1 MRSVTSA
8 TDLVTHIEDTKA
20 GFLWQA
26 QEKARRSN
34 EYYDLANHFLAKVQA
49 DQVRSVQDVH
59 ADPKLERFMIA
70 ACMLSEKS
78 LKYVSPTEQI
88 AALVDFNQ
96 MSNSLYVNE
105 LVRRY
110 FLTFGDSLGGT
121 MRNVVGGV
129 GQTKLDDAIFNK
141 LLMLGKNPVRL
152 LNSSKTKAA
161 AIVWADRVVIF
172 DKKPKFI
179 DKSVDIIVI
188 RKSPLEIVATQADL
202 KNLLER
208 VDDYTCTGELKSGI
222 DPAGADEHWKTA
234 KSALDRIN
242 TVFSGMGKATPN
254 LLFIGAAIESAMSIE
269 IFNLLQS
276 GWLAG
281 AANLNNTNQL
291 DEIVNIIIS

>member
-8 TDLVTHIEDTKA
+8 KDLVTRIEDTKA

-26 QEKARRSN
+26 QEKTRRSS
-34 EYYDLANHFLAKVQA
+34 EYDDLANHFLSQVQA
-49 DQVRSVQDVH
+49 GQVRSVHDVH
-59 ADPKLERFMIA
+59 SDPKLERFMIA

-78 LKYVSPTEQI
+78 LKYVSAPEQI

-96 MSNSLYVNE
+96 MNNSLYVNE

-110 FLTFGDSLGGT
+110 YLTFGDSLGGT
-121 MRNVVGGV
+121 MRNAVGGV

-141 LLMLGKNPVRL
+141 LIMLGKNPVRL
-152 LNSSKTKAA
+152 LNSSQTKAA

-188 RKSPLEIVATQADL
+188 RKSPLETIATQADL
-202 KNLLER
+202 KNLIER
-208 VDDYTCTGELKSGI
+208 VDDYTCAGELKSGI

-242 TVFSGMGKATPN
+242 TVFSGMGKITPN

>member
-8 TDLVTHIEDTKA
+8 TDLVTRIEDTKA

-26 QEKARRSN
+26 QEKARRSS
-34 EYYDLANHFLAKVQA
+34 EYDDLASHFLAKVQT

-88 AALVDFNQ
+88 AALVDFSQ
-96 MSNSLYVNE
+96 MKNSAYVDK

-129 GQTKLDDAIFNK
+129 GQTKLDTAVFNK
-141 LLMLGKNPVRL
+141 LTALGKKPTRI
-152 LNSSKTKAA
+152 LNSSKTKAV

-179 DKSVDIIVI
+179 DNSVDIIVI
-188 RKSPLEIVATQADL
+188 RKTPEETITKPADL

-208 VDDYTCTGELKSGI
+208 VDDYTCAGELKSGI

-242 TVFSGMGKATPN
+242 TVFSGQGKATPN
-254 LLFIGAAIESAMSIE
+254 LVFIGAAIENAMSIE

-281 AANLNNTNQL
+281 TANLNNSSQFEEVVDL
-291 DEIVNIIIS
+291 IIS